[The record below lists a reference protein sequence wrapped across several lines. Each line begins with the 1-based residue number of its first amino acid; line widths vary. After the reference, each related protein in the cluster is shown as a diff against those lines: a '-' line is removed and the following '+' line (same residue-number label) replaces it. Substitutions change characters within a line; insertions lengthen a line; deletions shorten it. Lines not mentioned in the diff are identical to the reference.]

1 MKYTVGIREKISICL
16 NRGREESVKKRDR
29 FSRPTY
35 KAMEKRPGDEVEIMP
50 KIMLAQPI
58 KAYPGNEVCP
68 TGGGKFPHKKPEIGS
83 NFGSPHVR
91 DDLRLT

>member
-1 MKYTVGIREKISICL
+1 MTFLLFAPASTKWLGWRK
-16 NRGREESVKKRDR
+16 NRKSRRDR

-68 TGGGKFPHKKPEIGS
+68 TGGGGTNLRSDPILAALR
-83 NFGSPHVR
+83 SPVSAI
-91 DDLRLT
+91 